1 MILRVVAGLIG
12 GLFLLQAITWM
23 IDPAGAAEALGM
35 PLLDGLARSTQVG
48 DFTSF
53 FLALG
58 TMGILGAVR
67 MNGTW
72 LRGGAI
78 LLGGAAAMR
87 TLAWAA
93 HGADFATEFIVIE
106 TIAGAALLFIA
117 ARFDTMTAT
126 AAKDSR
132 DTSPA
137 N

>member
-12 GLFLLQAITWM
+12 GLFLAQAISWM
-23 IDPAGAAEALGM
+23 IDPTGSAEALGM

-58 TMGILGAVR
+58 TMGLLGAVR
-67 MNGTW
+67 MSGTW
-72 LRGGAI
+72 LRGAAM

-87 TLAWAA
+87 TLAWGIHDAA
-93 HGADFATEFIVIE
+93 FATEFIVIE
-106 TIAGAALLFIA
+106 TVAAVILLFIA
-117 ARFDTMTAT
+117 SRFDAI
-126 AAKDSR
+126 
-132 DTSPA
+132 DTSSESEASPS